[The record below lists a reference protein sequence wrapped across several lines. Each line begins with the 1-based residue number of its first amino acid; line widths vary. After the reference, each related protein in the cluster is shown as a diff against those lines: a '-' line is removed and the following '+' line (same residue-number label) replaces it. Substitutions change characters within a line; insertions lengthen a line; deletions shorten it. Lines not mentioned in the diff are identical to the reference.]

1 MSHDIRARTKA
12 PSPTPSSANIASQ
25 PVPYQARFTP
35 RPRDQLDADERKAV
49 AKSGSLKRS
58 QHSFGGLKLASAEWK
73 LLLGIVILALFVRLY
88 HLSWPNSVVFDEVH
102 FGKFAGKYLSTR
114 YYVDVHP
121 PLAKLLITMM
131 AFFGGFEGNFDF
143 KEIGLVYPSE
153 VPYIAMRALP
163 AIMGVGVVPIS
174 YLTLRGLDCRP
185 ATALLGSMFIL
196 FENGLITQSR
206 LILLDSPLVFFTALT
221 ILLWVGF
228 SNEQQ
233 QEPFSE
239 DWWLWLTLTG
249 LSLGAVASCKWVGLF
264 TIATVG
270 LATLKQLWDL
280 LGDLRVPPRL
290 WIRHFMARAL
300 CLIVLPIM
308 VYMAVFEIHFLI
320 LQNSGD
326 GDGFMS
332 SEFQH
337 TLHGKGMPDTYADVS
352 LGSEITIRHVNTQ
365 GGYLHSHEH
374 NYPTGSQQQ
383 QITLYPHNDRNN
395 NFRIVHAYEEG
406 THDHDYATEPLLHVT
421 HGTAVRLEHIPTF
434 KHVHSHDVRP
444 PVSDVDFQN
453 EVSAYGYKGFV
464 GDANDNWIVEIE
476 HGAKGDSHS
485 HERVRTLRTVFRLRH
500 ALQGCYLFSHKVK
513 LPTWAYEQQEVTCN
527 KNAVKPNSLWFI
539 ETNEHPKLALTPG
552 AEKVNYRPPG
562 FLRKFLEL
570 QQVMWTTNA
579 GLTDRHNFDS
589 RPSSWLTMKRGINFW
604 VRDHRQ
610 VYLLG
615 NPLVWWLSTAAVVVF
630 AGAQALL
637 ILRWKRQYKDFN
649 NSFIVKYQEMC
660 GFLAVGWFL
669 HYFPFFLMSRQL
681 FLHHYFPALYF
692 AILLTCSVFD
702 LGTSNLR
709 PKVRLQ
715 VAGVLIM
722 GAVITWYHFSSL
734 TYAGQWT
741 KSQCRNSK
749 WLKTWDFSCD
759 DFPVTYG
766 DYSTFP
772 TVSMAESA
780 VPSDGAAQP
789 HPDGQ
794 APAAPAGNG
803 HIVEEHKA
811 EATNV
816 PAGNHPVP
824 GRDVFQEKANK
835 NMKDRVASVAKQG
848 DAKVDVKTA
857 ETTRAAD
864 PAEHVENK
872 AVMPPP
878 PLPPN
883 ELNDVR
889 TEGARQEQQG
899 PPGVRQPPQ
908 RGREQAEQRKQ
919 QPEKVAAAVAAAMA
933 AAAGNDN
940 TVAGV
945 DDDAAA
951 PKPGDPPKGDEFAE
965 STTTPDAALN
975 EEERIRKELF
985 PGDGA

>member
-1 MSHDIRARTKA
+1 MSHDVRSRARV
-12 PSPTPSSANIASQ
+12 PSPSPPSAHIPSQ
-25 PVPYQARFTP
+25 PPPYQPRFAS
-35 RPRDQLDADERKAV
+35 RPHDQLDADERKAL
-49 AKSGSLKRS
+49 AKSGSLKQS
-58 QHSFGGLKLASAEWK
+58 QHSFGGLRLASAEWR
-73 LLLGIVILALFVRLY
+73 LLFGVVVLACFVRLY

-121 PLAKLLITMM
+121 PLAKLLLTMM
-131 AFFGGFEGNFDF
+131 AFFGGFDGGFDF
-143 KEIGLVYPSE
+143 KEIGLVYPRE

-163 AIMGVGVVPIS
+163 AIMGIGVVPLS

-185 ATALLGSMFIL
+185 ASALLGAMFIL

-221 ILLWVGF
+221 VFCWVGF
-228 SNEQQ
+228 SNEQK
-233 QEPFSE
+233 QEPFTE

-249 LSLGAVASCKWVGLF
+249 LSLGAVVSCKWVGLF

-270 LATLKQLWDL
+270 LCTLKHLWDL

-290 WIRHFMARAL
+290 WIRHFLARAL
-300 CLIVLPIM
+300 CLIVLPLM
-308 VYMAVFEIHFLI
+308 VYMAVFEVHFLI

-337 TLHGKGMPDTYADVS
+337 TLHGKGMQDTYADVA
-352 LGSEITIRHVNTQ
+352 LGSEITIRHINTQ

-383 QITLYPHNDRNN
+383 QITLYPHSDRNN
-395 NFRIVHAYEEG
+395 NFKIVHAYQEG
-406 THDHDYATEPLLHVT
+406 THDHDYATEPITHIT
-421 HGTAVRLEHIPTF
+421 HGTMVRLEHVSTF
-434 KHVHSHDVRP
+434 KHIHSHDVRP

-453 EVSAYGYKGFV
+453 EVSGYGFQGFV
-464 GDANDNWIVEIE
+464 GDANDNWVVEIE
-476 HGAKGDSHS
+476 HGTKGDSYS
-485 HERVRTLRTVFRLRH
+485 SKRLRTLRTVFRLRH

-513 LPTWAYEQQEVTCN
+513 LPTWAFEQQEVTCN
-527 KNAVKPNSLWFI
+527 KNAVKANSLWYV
-539 ETNEHPKLALTPG
+539 ETNEHPQLSEG
-552 AEKVNYRPPG
+552 SDKVNYHLPG
-562 FLRKFLEL
+562 FFGKFLEL
-570 QQVMWTTNA
+570 QKVMWTTNA

-589 RPSSWLTMKRGINFW
+589 RPTSWLTLKRGINFW

-615 NPLVWWLSTAAVVVF
+615 NPFVWWLSTAAIVVF
-630 AGAQALL
+630 GVAQALL

-649 NSFIVKYQEMC
+649 NSFVVKYQEIC

-692 AILLTCSVFD
+692 AILLTCSLFD
-702 LGTSNLR
+702 LSTSSLR

-715 VAGVLIM
+715 VACVLIL
-722 GAVITWYHFSSL
+722 GAIFTWYHFSPL

-741 KSQCRNSK
+741 KSKCHSSK

-759 DFPVTYG
+759 DFPVTYD
-766 DYSTFP
+766 DYSIYPSVSNAHGASP
-772 TVSMAESA
+772 T
-780 VPSDGAAQP
+780 PDGAAHP

-794 APAAPAGNG
+794 PPAAAAAGNLP
-803 HIVEEHKA
+803 IVDEHKA
-811 EATNV
+811 EATHV
-816 PAGNHPVP
+816 PAGNHPEP
-824 GRDVFQEKANK
+824 GRNVFQDKFK
-835 NMKDRVASVAKQG
+835 NLKDQVASVARK
-848 DAKVDVKTA
+848 DDEDVNVKTA
-857 ETTRAAD
+857 ETTKAAD
-864 PAEHVENK
+864 PAEHEENK

-889 TEGARQEQQG
+889 TEGAHQQQQHQG
-899 PPGVRQPPQ
+899 PPPGFRQPPQ
-908 RGREQAEQRKQ
+908 RELEQKEQRIQ
-919 QPEKVAAAVAAAMA
+919 HPDRVAAAQ
-933 AAAGNDN
+933 AAAGNDA
-940 TVAGV
+940 VAGA
-945 DDDAAA
+945 DAAVQ
-951 PKPGDPPKGDEFAE
+951 PKPADPPKED
-965 STTTPDAALN
+965 SPAAAAAN
-975 EEERIRKELF
+975 PEATMDEEEKVRKELF
-985 PGDGA
+985 PEEGA